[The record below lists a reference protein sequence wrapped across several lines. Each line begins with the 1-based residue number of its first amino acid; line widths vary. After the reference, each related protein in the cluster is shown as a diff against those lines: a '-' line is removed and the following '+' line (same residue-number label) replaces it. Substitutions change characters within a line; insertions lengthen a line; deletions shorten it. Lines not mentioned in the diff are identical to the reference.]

1 MANIS
6 HLARLTTLVE
16 PDEHVLAVAKAEIAQ
31 GIPPADRPAADRLA
45 DPQAAG
51 PQAAGPQAADRP
63 ASSRAAGVVCGVLLN
78 LLVPLLSFPR
88 GDRIV
93 DRVIFGVAGRGAP
106 GSAASTLRH
115 ARRPVPPVTALE
127 DTILAVTDRR
137 LLVCASGPVKLW
149 SSRADDER
157 AAAGTRVVW
166 SVPRPTVAD
175 ARVGW
180 YRLNPKR
187 LRIEFS
193 DGSWLAFT
201 VPIAEPGTPLREIAA
216 ALTAR

>member
-6 HLARLTTLVE
+6 YPAWLTTLVE
-16 PDEHVLAVAKAEIAQ
+16 PDEQVLAVAKAEIAQ
-31 GIPPADRPAADRLA
+31 GIPPADPPAVDRPA
-45 DPQAAG
+45 DP
-51 PQAAGPQAADRP
+51 PAADRP
-63 ASSRAAGVVCGVLLN
+63 ASSRAAGIVCGVLLN

-157 AAAGTRVVW
+157 AAAETRIVW
-166 SVPRPTVAD
+166 SVPRPAVAD